1 MDDVDQLLEEEIEEA
16 RCTGAKNF
24 SLAGRGLMELPESL
38 GQLTHLERLDLSEN
52 YLTMLPD
59 WLGGLTKLKILELD
73 ENQLDVL
80 PEWLDQLTQLEFL
93 SLIKNRLSELPE
105 SLGRLTW
112 LTHLYLRGNKLTR
125 LPQSIDQLMQLST
138 LCIAQ
143 NQLMVLPECMG
154 NLRRLKMLFAWGNRL
169 SGLPQ
174 SFVQLEQLEELD
186 LSFNQLKVLPT
197 SLSHLMQLRRL
208 SLSANQITEL
218 PDWLSKFSQ
227 LQRLDLDVNHLAAL
241 PSWLGRLTQLQRLDL
256 SACNLTSL
264 PVWIVQL
271 KQLQTLRLG
280 FNHLSRIPNW
290 LNQLTQLKELNLR
303 SNELTTL
310 PESLLTLE
318 QLSDL
323 DLVDNPLNPELAA
336 AAEEGLDAIRRYL
349 RAQSEAHVALHEAK
363 LILVGEGEVG
373 KSCLLAALRGDP
385 WDGNR
390 PTTHGIEIKPL
401 AVVDEATGQ
410 EITLNCWDFGGQR
423 VYRPTHQL
431 FFSTPAVY
439 LVVWKPREGTQQ
451 GMVKEWI
458 RLIIHRAPEARILV
472 VSTHG
477 GPKARQPDID
487 RQEIW
492 ELFGQTTVIDFLS
505 IDSEPAPETGQ
516 PRGMA
521 ALRHAIASVAAAL
534 PEMGR
539 PFPRAWQEA
548 RKQLRQR
555 PESYLSFGKVES
567 LCAAHQMGEADVRL
581 LLRIS
586 HRLGDLIHYEHDPA
600 LADVVVIQ
608 PDWLATAISYVLD
621 DGQTREAKG
630 LVSMVRLGQVWN
642 DLDRPAETR
651 YAPELHPLFLR
662 LMERYDLS
670 YQVAD
675 PCQGEDS
682 LSLIG
687 QLVPD
692 IRPDV
697 LTAWPEILRPGHQ
710 QQTQICRILNKSDGQ
725 SATAEGLFY
734 QLIVR
739 LHKYSL
745 GRDDYRLS
753 LHWQRG
759 LLLDDAY
766 NGRAFLEHIGND
778 VRLSV
783 RAPYPQMF
791 LAVLTREVKWLVESF
806 WEGLRC
812 SVMVPC
818 IAPCGGK
825 GPGTGL
831 YEVEKLIDSKSKG
844 RPEFPCPTCNE
855 WQPIDA
861 LLLNSPAAQPAPAL
875 DLHTNFS
882 AIQAELSA
890 ACRQL
895 QSIQRQTMGRF
906 DNLDQ
911 ALQLVPQRL
920 DQSMQLRFSQ
930 VDAAYNQ
937 LMAMLLDEGKEGPR
951 LFNLQG
957 LEPGFW
963 DRPDWLSAKVRLTL
977 WCEHS
982 RMPLTAL
989 NPPGDGRGVYD
1000 LSLPREWLAKAT
1012 PFLKLLSSTLS
1023 LVLPVAASTT
1033 QLMLDEATYKGL
1045 EEQLNLG
1052 KTSLDFLLKGGEQA
1066 GSWLARRDSPSLER
1080 GVDIEASEAHGAQ
1093 LRQLQVWLKA
1103 KDPGFGGLVRVLDKQ
1118 NCFRWVHA
1126 RFQDQY

>member
-1 MDDVDQLLEEEIEEA
+1 MDNTHQTIEEEIEKA
-16 RCTGAKNF
+16 QRTVATRL
-24 SLAGRGLMELPESL
+24 SLAGRGLTELPESL
-38 GQLTHLERLDLSEN
+38 GQLT
-52 YLTMLPD
+52 
-59 WLGGLTKLKILELD
+59 
-73 ENQLDVL
+73 
-80 PEWLDQLTQLEFL
+80 
-93 SLIKNRLSELPE
+93 
-105 SLGRLTW
+105 
-112 LTHLYLRGNKLTR
+112 
-125 LPQSIDQLMQLST
+125 
-138 LCIAQ
+138 
-143 NQLMVLPECMG
+143 
-154 NLRRLKMLFAWGNRL
+154 
-169 SGLPQ
+169 
-174 SFVQLEQLEELD
+174 QLEELN
-186 LSFNQLKVLPT
+186 LSKNQLKVLPDWLVNLKQLKILDLNENQLELLPEWINHFKQLKVLCLSQNNLIKLPET
-197 SLSHLMQLRRL
+197 LGSLKKIGSLSVRKNKLIELPPSMGQLTQLLMLDLSGNSLTGLPEWLGELKKLIYLFVWGNKLIGLPQSLEQLKQLEVL
-208 SLSANQITEL
+208 SLSLNHLVELPNCLGQLTQLKELDFAINKLTAL
-218 PDWLSKFSQ
+218 PDWLSKLKQ
-227 LQRLDLDVNHLAAL
+227 LQNLNLGGNHLMSL
-241 PSWLGRLTQLQRLDL
+241 PAWLSQFTQLQSLGLGRLRLKV
-256 SACNLTSL
+256 L
-264 PVWIVQL
+264 PVWLVQL
-271 KQLQTLRLG
+271 KQLQTLDLSYSQLTELPHWLG
-280 FNHLSRIPNW
+280 
-290 LNQLTQLKELNLR
+290 QLTQLNQLNLA
-303 SNELTTL
+303 NNQLTAL
-310 PESLLTLE
+310 PESLLNLE
-318 QLSDL
+318 RLSDL
-323 DLVDNPLNPELAA
+323 NLDNNPLNPELAA
-336 AAEEGLDAIRRYL
+336 AAEEGLEAIKRYL
-349 RAQSEAHVALHEAK
+349 RAQAEAQVTLHEAK

-401 AVVDEATGQ
+401 AVVDQATGQ
-410 EITLNCWDFGGQR
+410 EITMNCWDFGGQR

-431 FFSTPAVY
+431 FFSSPAVY

-451 GMVKEWI
+451 GLVKEWI
-458 RLIIHRAPEARILV
+458 RLVIQRAPEAKILV

-492 ELFGQTTVIDFLS
+492 QLFGQTTVIDFLS
-505 IDSEPAPETGQ
+505 IDSQPSPESGQ
-516 PRGMA
+516 PHGMD
-521 ALRHAIASVAAAL
+521 ALRHAIAAVAAAL

-548 RKQLRQR
+548 RHQLRQR
-555 PESYLSFGKVES
+555 PEAYLSFAEVKA
-567 LCAAHQMGEADVRL
+567 LCAAHQMGEPDARL

-586 HRLGDLIHYEHDPA
+586 HRLGDLIHYQHDPA
-600 LADVVVIQ
+600 LGDVVVIK

-621 DGQTREAKG
+621 DAQTREAKG
-630 LVSMVRLGQVWN
+630 LVSMSRLGQVWN
-642 DLDRPAETR
+642 DPDRPEETR
-651 YAPELHPLFLR
+651 YAPPLHPLFLR

-675 PCQGEDS
+675 PCKEEER

-692 IRPDV
+692 VRPDV
-697 LTAWPEILRPGHQ
+697 RTAWPETPSPGDH
-710 QQTQICRILNKSDGQ
+710 QQTQICRIVNKTDGQ

-739 LHKYSL
+739 LHKFSL
-745 GRDDYRLS
+745 GRDDYRSS

-766 NGRAFLEHIGND
+766 NGRALLEYTGND

-844 RPEFPCPTCNE
+844 RPDFPCPTCNE

-861 LLLNSPAAQPAPAL
+861 LLLNAPAAQPSPDL
-875 DLHTNFS
+875 DLSSNFA
-882 AIQAELSA
+882 AIREELSA

-895 QSIQRQTMGRF
+895 QSHQRQTMGRF
-906 DNLDQ
+906 DSLDQ
-911 ALQLVPQRL
+911 ALERMPQRL
-920 DQSMQLRFSQ
+920 DSAVKKRFSQ

-951 LFNLQG
+951 LFSLEAM
-957 LEPGFW
+957 EPGFW
-963 DRPDWLSAKVRLTL
+963 DRPDWISTNVRLTL
-977 WCEHS
+977 WCEHC
-982 RMPLTAL
+982 RLPLPAL
-989 NPPGDGRGVYD
+989 NPPGETRGVYL
-1000 LSLPREWLAKAT
+1000 LSVPRDWLAKAS
-1012 PFLKLLSSTLS
+1012 PFLKLLSTTLS

-1033 QLMLDEATYKGL
+1033 ELLLDEATTKGL
-1045 EEQLNLG
+1045 EDQLALG
-1052 KTSLDFLLKGGEQA
+1052 KSSLDSLLKGSEQA
-1066 GSWLARRDSPSLER
+1066 GAWLARRDGPGLEW
-1080 GVDIEASEAHGAQ
+1080 GEAREARMAQGAE
-1093 LRQLQVWLKA
+1093 LRQLQAWLKA

-1118 NCFRWVHA
+1118 RRFRWVHP